1 MGGRGLSNLD
11 TVERILLNTVQTAF
25 PVTSHPY
32 QTLGQLAG
40 VSEEEAWHRLSL
52 LRQEGIIRRL
62 GGVFDS
68 HRLGYHSTLCAGKVP
83 EDKISA
89 VADFLNEIPG
99 VTHNYLRPHQYNM
112 WFTVIASTNTEVE
125 QILSEVRQIAG
136 SEEVYSLPATRLFKI
151 SVDFDFKEADSDIDE
166 DEEMDSSIENAS
178 DSNMVN
184 ASYQAPGAWARDQA
198 KTIEITEQDKAL
210 IRFLQDDLPF
220 SLTPFAELA
229 KALRWKE
236 SEVLELTQSMLKSG
250 LIRRFGVV
258 LRHQKA
264 GFTANAMGVW
274 PVPEE
279 RAEEI
284 GEKMATYRE
293 VSHCYQRPT
302 LPDWPYTLFTMIH
315 GRSAEE
321 CQNVMERIAQATGV
335 ENYQML
341 FSQAELKKSSMK
353 YFVEAQNDQ

>member
-1 MGGRGLSNLD
+1 MD

-32 QTLGQLAG
+32 QTLGELAG
-40 VSEEEAWHRLSL
+40 VSEEEAWQSIIRL
-52 LRQEGIIRRL
+52 REEGIIRRL

-83 EDKISA
+83 EAKISE
-89 VADFLNEIPG
+89 VAEYLNGIPG

-112 WFTVIASTNTEVE
+112 WFTIIASTKAEVE
-125 QILSEVRQIAG
+125 KILDKVRQIAG
-136 SEEVYSLPATRLFKI
+136 SDEVYSLPAIRLFKI
-151 SVDFDFKEADSDIDE
+151 SVDFNFKEDDSDSDTAI
-166 DEEMDSSIENAS
+166 SSS
-178 DSNMVN
+178 K
-184 ASYQAPGAWARDQA
+184 APGAWESSQA
-198 KTIEITEQDKAL
+198 ETIEITERDKAL
-210 IRFLQDDLPF
+210 IRLVQGDLPY

-229 KALRWKE
+229 KALKWTER
-236 SEVLELTQSMLKSG
+236 EVLDLTQSMLERG

-274 PVPEE
+274 PVAEDH
-279 RAEEI
+279 AEEI
-284 GEKMATYRE
+284 GAKMAEFRE

-315 GRSAEE
+315 GRSVED

-335 ENYQML
+335 EDYRML

-353 YFVEAQNDQ
+353 YFVEAAID

>member
-32 QTLGQLAG
+32 QTLGELAG
-40 VSEEEAWHRLSL
+40 VSEEEAWQRISQ
-52 LRQEGIIRRL
+52 LRQDGIIRRL

-83 EDKISA
+83 EAKISE
-89 VADFLNEIPG
+89 VADYLNGILG
-99 VTHNYLRPHQYNM
+99 VTHNYLRPHQYNI
-112 WFTVIASTNTEVE
+112 WFTVIASTKAEVE
-125 QILSEVRQIAG
+125 KILNKVRQIAG
-136 SEEVYSLPATRLFKI
+136 SDEVYSLPAIRLFKI
-151 SVDFDFKEADSDIDE
+151 SVDFNFKEDDSADD
-166 DEEMDSSIENAS
+166 DSETTKAS
-178 DSNMVN
+178 PK
-184 ASYQAPGAWARDQA
+184 APGAWESGEAE
-198 KTIEITEQDKAL
+198 TIEITERDKAL
-210 IRFLQDDLPF
+210 IRLLQGDLPY
-220 SLTPFAELA
+220 SLMPFAELA
-229 KALRWKE
+229 KALQWTE
-236 SEVLELTQSMLKSG
+236 DEVLDLTQSMLERG

-274 PVPEE
+274 PVPEDQ
-279 RAEEI
+279 AEEI
-284 GEKMATYRE
+284 GAKMAEFRE

-315 GRSAEE
+315 GRSAED
-321 CQNVMERIAQATGV
+321 CQNVMERIAQATGI
-335 ENYQML
+335 EDYRML

-353 YFVEAQNDQ
+353 YFME